1 MNVRWASTLP
11 LVISMVL
18 ASVHSQ
24 AYGQGPT
31 PAYGP
36 APAGVPSYAPG
47 PPMGIPPSAMMP
59 GPGAYPPPSPAYA
72 PGEQFVSPP
81 PDQGG
86 MMGAPG
92 MEMGGMGGPGMGGP
106 GGCDLCGGA
115 GCPHCPSIHGHGRH
129 GDGLFHD
136 LFGWL
141 LPYPDGGCGAPRWYD
156 FSLEYMYL
164 QRETTASPTTDFTSA
179 GVAGPIV
186 LSTDDLDFDASHS
199 FRFTAMIQAGAGSN
213 WEFNYF
219 GLHFFDSEATVSD
232 PTNSLFSVFSDFGT
246 NPFLGFEGTDE
257 SDFQAIRYNSDFD
270 NFEINFRQR
279 WTAPNCRYQGSWLAG
294 VRYFKLEENFLYLTQ
309 ADTFGGVPGPRQT
322 VAFTTD
328 TYNSLTGAQI
338 GGDLWACIVPG
349 IKVGGE
355 VKAGVYGN
363 YAGVDNIITSSEA
376 ALPFVEELN
385 RSDVAFIGEAN
396 LQALY
401 RISYN
406 WTLKFGYTL
415 LYADGVALAPN
426 NFNTTPPA
434 VLFPT
439 PENRTAFLDMNNSV
453 FYHGFTGGVEFLW

>member
-11 LVISMVL
+11 LVISMIL
-18 ASVHSQ
+18 ASVHTH
-24 AYGQGPT
+24 ALGQSPT

-36 APAGVPSYAPG
+36 PPGGAMPPNYAPG

-72 PGEQFVSPP
+72 PGESFMSPP
-81 PDQGG
+81 ADQGG
-86 MMGAPG
+86 MLGAPG
-92 MEMGGMGGPGMGGP
+92 MGGEMMGPGM

-115 GCPHCPSIHGHGRH
+115 GCPHCAGGPVYPGHHGG
-129 GDGLFHD
+129 GLFHD

-141 LPYPDGGCGAPRWYD
+141 APYPDGGCGAPRWYD

-164 QRETTASPTTDFTSA
+164 QRETTASPTLNLTSA
-179 GVAGPIV
+179 GIAGPTV
-186 LSTDDLDFDASHS
+186 LSTDALDFDASHS
-199 FRFTAMIQAGAGSN
+199 FRFSAMIQAGAGSN
-213 WEFNYF
+213 WEFTYF
-219 GLHFFDSEATVSD
+219 GLHFFDAEASVID

-270 NFEINFRQR
+270 NFEVNFRQR
-279 WTAPNCRYQGSWLAG
+279 WNAPNCRYQGSWLVG
-294 VRYFKLEENFLYLTQ
+294 VRYFKLEENFLYVTE
-309 ADTFGGVPGPRQT
+309 ADTFGGLPGPRQT
-322 VAFTTD
+322 IAFESGVT
-328 TYNSLTGAQI
+328 NSLTGAQI
-338 GGDLWACIVPG
+338 GGDMWVCIIPG
-349 IKVGGE
+349 VKVGGE
-355 VKAGVYGN
+355 LKGGVYGN
-363 YAGVDNIITSSEA
+363 HANANNYITTSVGPTSFTDG
-376 ALPFVEELN
+376 LVQN
-385 RSDVAFIGEAN
+385 DVAFIGEAN

-439 PENRTAFLDMNNSV
+439 PETRTPFIDTNSSV
-453 FYHGFTGGVEFLW
+453 FYHGFTAGVEFLW